1 MAGKTYEQ
9 KLGIIEDSAIA
20 EEVKTEYSRNQPTQ
34 EVAVNT
40 DDLHDAC
47 KTSLDVLAGVAMP
60 TVFRYLFPTVYK
72 AIWQWLVSYVHR
84 QRDFSQLALGLP
96 RGFAKTTVIKL
107 FVLYCILF
115 TDRRFILVISENQT
129 KANNILADI
138 CDMLS
143 ESNIRKIFGDW
154 RIGVETDR
162 QDLKKFGFRGRNVIL
177 MGAGADSGIRGIVL
191 KNERP
196 DIMIFDD
203 IQSREDAESEVI
215 STQLETWMVGT
226 AMKAKSPHGCLFIF
240 IANMYPTKF
249 SILRKLKRNPNWIKF
264 IAGGILENGT
274 SLWEDLQPL
283 EQLLKEYEN
292 DLLMGKP
299 EVFRAEVL
307 NDEEASVNHLI
318 DISKIPPFDIQP
330 NDIPAGTFII
340 IDPSND
346 KANSDAVSIC
356 YFEVH
361 NSVPYCYE
369 VQEGRFS
376 PGRTIEIALELAL
389 RKNCRVIAIE
399 SNAYQYSL
407 NYWFTFICAQRGIM
421 GIEAVEVYSGAL
433 SKVTRIL
440 NLFKALLAGEVG
452 YHTNCAPAIH
462 MQITGFNP
470 LRRDNT
476 DGLLDC
482 LAYAPRV
489 AQEFAHLITA
499 SSIVEMQEYSKI
511 TVHSALENSCF

>member
-9 KLGIIEDSAIA
+9 KLGLFD
-20 EEVKTEYSRNQPTQ
+20 EVITPPVDTAAQ
-34 EVAVNT
+34 EVAVSSEEIAE
-40 DDLHDAC
+40 AC
-47 KTSLDVLAGVAMP
+47 KQSVDVLAGVALP
-60 TVFRYLFPTVYK
+60 HVFQYLFPPVYK
-72 AIWQWLVSYVHR
+72 AIWQWLCTYIAKK
-84 QRDFSQLALGLP
+84 RDFSQLALGLP
-96 RGFAKTTVIKL
+96 RGFAKTTLIKL
-107 FVLYCILF
+107 FVLYTILF
-115 TDRRFILVISENQT
+115 TDRKFILVICENQT
-129 KANNILADI
+129 KANYIIADVEK
-138 CDMLS
+138 MLN
-143 ESNIRKIFGDW
+143 EINIRKVFGDW
-154 RIGVETDR
+154 RLGITQNNQETKR
-162 QDLKKFGFRGRNVIL
+162 FGYRGRNIIL
-177 MGAGADSGIRGIVL
+177 KAIGAEGGVRGISVDF
-191 KNERP
+191 ERP
-196 DIMIFDD
+196 DVMIFDD

-215 STQLETWMVGT
+215 STALETWMVGT
-226 AMKAKSPHGCLFIF
+226 AMKTKSPHGCLYVF
-240 IANMYPTKF
+240 IANMYPTKW

-264 IAGGILENGT
+264 IAGGILEDGT
-274 SLWEDLQPL
+274 SLWEELQPL

-318 DISKIPPFDIQP
+318 DISKIPAFTIQP
-330 NDIPAGTFII
+330 NDIPAGNFII
-340 IDPSND
+340 IDPAND

-369 VQEGRFS
+369 LQEGRFS
-376 PGRTIEIALELAL
+376 PGNTIGIALEIAL

-407 NYWFTFICAQRGIM
+407 NYWFTFICAQRGII
-421 GIEAVEVYSGAL
+421 GIEAVEIYSGAL

-440 NLFKALLAGEVG
+440 NLFKALLAGEIG
-452 YHTNCAPAIH
+452 YHPKCAGPIH
-462 MQITGFNP
+462 MQITSFNP
-470 LRRDNT
+470 LRRDNV

-489 AQEFAHLITA
+489 ASEYAHLITA

-511 TVHSALENSCF
+511 TVHSTAENSCF